1 MLTKGP
7 KKRKKILTI
16 ATVIIQ
22 EIWMLDQT
30 DFLLTLLYQNSRLI
44 VTCRGQTIRKK
55 TKKKTIFTWKGFGT
69 MCGGPYTKAQIN
81 FFVMLLAADEVQ
93 SYFSAV
99 DRQLWTDLNS
109 KRSVRKNSQTQSNT
123 QYKSG

>member
-1 MLTKGP
+1 
-7 KKRKKILTI
+7 
-16 ATVIIQ
+16 
-22 EIWMLDQT
+22 
-30 DFLLTLLYQNSRLI
+30 
-44 VTCRGQTIRKK
+44 
-55 TKKKTIFTWKGFGT
+55 
-69 MCGGPYTKAQIN
+69 MCGGPYTKAQVN
-81 FFVMLLAADEVQ
+81 VFVMPLAADEVQ